1 MSQIFFET
9 TEKARTFTDEEAEFL
24 LNHTYNGIMVIA
36 AIDTP
41 NCYDAWFEVKEVPS
55 DKQRDK
61 VNAGMTKNLVIH
73 GGVAECGFGK
83 VEISLPLEK
92 AHRYYT
98 FDADVREEGDVD
110 EVKKIIEDAGYKITQ
125 S

>member
-24 LNHTYNGIMVIA
+24 LNHTYYGIMVIA

-41 NCYDAWFEVKEVPS
+41 NCYDSWFEVKEVPS

-92 AHRYYT
+92 ASQYYY
-98 FDADVREEGDVD
+98 FLIEVKKSSKVD
-110 EVKKIIEDAGYKITQ
+110 EVKRIIEDAGYKITQ

>member
-1 MSQIFFET
+1 MSQIYFET
-9 TEKARTFTDEEAEFL
+9 TEKARTFTDQEVEFL
-24 LNHTYNGIMVIA
+24 LKYTYNGIVVIA

-41 NCYDAWFEVKEVPS
+41 NCYDAWFEIKEVPS
-55 DKQRDK
+55 VKI
-61 VNAGMTKNLVIH
+61 NGGFTKNFIIH

-92 AHRYYT
+92 ASQYYY
-98 FDADVREEGDVD
+98 FLIEVKKSSKVD
-110 EVKKIIEDAGYKITQ
+110 EVKRIIEDAGYKITQ